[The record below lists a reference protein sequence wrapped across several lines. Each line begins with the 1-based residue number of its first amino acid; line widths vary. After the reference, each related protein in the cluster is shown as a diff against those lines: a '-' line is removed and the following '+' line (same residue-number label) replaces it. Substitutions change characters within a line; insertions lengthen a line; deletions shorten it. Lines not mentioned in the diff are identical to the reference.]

1 MCGAD
6 RMEVKLLLEG
16 SVGFVCSVCAPTIV
30 YACAEQDSR
39 GRGPYLA
46 EPLVQ
51 SLAALDPKTRWA
63 EVEPLLDAAMHLV
76 SGDTVLAD
84 RVAWEAFRF
93 QHYARALAALDLVSP
108 AARTAWNRL
117 HRVFVCLVLEDRA
130 GIAVELATLDALSL
144 SPPERHLADL
154 HRAWATFRLERGG
167 EPYFTP
173 WIASVWPR
181 SSARS
186 AARAHRCCS
195 HEPSRSSRVS
205 SGRAI
210 MPPPSLAST
219 RRARSSSSPRSFSCE
234 VTSRPSGI
242 SPRRARRGRAHARSP
257 TPTASGRSERA
268 EALARGPACGLGF
281 VAQRVR
287 HASSR
292 RTRAASA
299 VVPRRSSPSRADRP
313 SPSVR
318 DRCATASRE
327 APPISEGLP
336 RPRRRFAQLPNVSL
350 PLERTGFG
358 RAEDQ
363 HLARKYLVI
372 RWRTAPHP

>member
-6 RMEVKLLLEG
+6 RMEVKLLVEG

-63 EVEPLLDAAMHLV
+63 EVEPLLDAAMLLV

-117 HRVFVCLVLEDRA
+117 HRVFVCLVLEDRPSDWREA
-130 GIAVELATLDALSL
+130 A
-144 SPPERHLADL
+144 SPPS
-154 HRAWATFRLERGG
+154 
-167 EPYFTP
+167 P

-234 VTSRPSGI
+234 VTSRPDGI

-257 TPTASGRSERA
+257 TRTASGPSAPRHALRRTGSPPTGRSERA

-287 HASSR
+287 HASS
-292 RTRAASA
+292 
-299 VVPRRSSPSRADRP
+299 
-313 SPSVR
+313 
-318 DRCATASRE
+318 
-327 APPISEGLP
+327 
-336 RPRRRFAQLPNVSL
+336 
-350 PLERTGFG
+350 
-358 RAEDQ
+358 
-363 HLARKYLVI
+363 
-372 RWRTAPHP
+372 